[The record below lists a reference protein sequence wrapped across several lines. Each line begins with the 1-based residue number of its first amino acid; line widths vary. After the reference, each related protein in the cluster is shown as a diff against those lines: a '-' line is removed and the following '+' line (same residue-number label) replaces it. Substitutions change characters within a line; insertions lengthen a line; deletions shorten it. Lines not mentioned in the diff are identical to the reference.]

1 MMNLNKNKKTT
12 LKINRQEVK
21 DSELKKLAALSEREL
36 MMEFRTSAEGLT
48 TADAAKRLEEHGP
61 NEISAQSPTPAWKLL
76 LHAMQD
82 PFVYVLAL
90 LLVVS
95 AITGDLDAAL
105 IMGVMIFCSVIIKFI
120 QDYRSQKASFELKE
134 MIENTCAITRD
145 GVTTEIP
152 MDEVVPG
159 DIVTLS
165 TGDMIPADA
174 VLIWTNDLFVNQSSL
189 TGESMPVEK
198 FVDAGID
205 AKKIQ
210 SDDITALDML
220 DLVFMGTDV
229 LSGQGKAIILRT
241 GEGTFFGDIAKS
253 ASGKRGDTAFDVGI
267 TKVSRLLLRMV
278 AVLFPVVL
286 LLNGFTKGDWSQA
299 FFFAIAVAVGLTP
312 EMLPMIVTSNLA
324 KGAISLSKEKVIVKE
339 LASIQNLGSMDVLC
353 TDKTGTIT
361 EDRVVLVKHVNPLGE
376 VNDDVLNMAYLNSKY
391 QTGWKNLI
399 DHAVINYYDQAP
411 EKHTFETIEKID
423 EIPFDFSRRRLT
435 VAVDIDGHHMMVT
448 KGAVEEM
455 EDICT
460 QVEING
466 EIVALT
472 PELREEMRGVNVKMN
487 EQGMRVIA
495 VAYRRDVH
503 TEPVYSVK
511 DETEMILIGFVGF
524 LDPAKQSAV
533 TAIASLHEH
542 GVNVKVLT
550 GDNEI
555 VARKVCKD
563 VGIEVEEVLSG
574 VQIAELS
581 DDELRQK
588 VDNINLFAK
597 LSPMQKSRIISM
609 LQQNGHTVGFM
620 GDGIN
625 DAPALRKADVG
636 ISVDT
641 AADITKDASSIILLE
656 KSLNV
661 LEHGI
666 LEGRKVF
673 SNMMKYIKITISSNF
688 GNVFSVLIASAFLP
702 FLPMLSIQL
711 LIQNLIY
718 DIAQL
723 TTPWDN
729 VDEEDILKPVSWET
743 TGLLKFTLC
752 IGPVSS
758 IFDIATFLV
767 MWFVFGA
774 NTVANQGLFQAGW
787 FVVGLISQTLVVHI
801 VRTKKLPFIQS
812 RASFPLVLS
821 SLVAILTGLILVISP
836 LRTGFDFAA
845 LPATY
850 WPWLI
855 GILIAYIITTEIA
868 KRVYIRFNKEWL

>member
-1 MMNLNKNKKTT
+1 MNKKIT
-12 LKINRQEVK
+12 KKNIAINNRQEMK

-36 MMEFRTSAEGLT
+36 MMEFRTSAAGLT
-48 TADAAKRLEEHGP
+48 KEDAEKRLEEFGP
-61 NEISAQSPTPAWKLL
+61 NEISAQSPTPAWKLFIQSF
-76 LHAMQD
+76 QD
-82 PFVYVLAL
+82 PFVYVLML
-90 LLVVS
+90 LLIVS
-95 AITGDLDAAL
+95 ALTGDYEAAI
-105 IMGVMIFCSVIIKFI
+105 IMGVMILCSVIIRFI

-159 DIVTLS
+159 DIVSLS

-189 TGESMPVEK
+189 TGESMPIEK
-198 FVDAGID
+198 FVEAGID
-205 AKKIQ
+205 QEKIK
-210 SDDITALDML
+210 SDDLTALDME

-229 LSGQGKAIILRT
+229 LSGQGRAIILRT
-241 GEGTFFGDIAKS
+241 GEGTFFGDIAKN
-253 ASGKRGDTAFDVGI
+253 ASVKRGDTAFDIGI
-267 TKVSRLLLRMV
+267 SKVSKLLLRMV

-324 KGAISLSKEKVIVKE
+324 KGALTLSKKKVIVKE
-339 LASIQNLGSMDVLC
+339 LASIQNLGSMDILC

-361 EDRVVLVKHVNPLGE
+361 EDRVVLVEHVNPLGE
-376 VNDDVLNMAYLNSKY
+376 DCDAVLNMAYLNSKY

-399 DHAVINYYDQAP
+399 DHAVINFYDEFP
-411 EKHTFETIEKID
+411 EKHTFKEIEKID

-435 VAVDIDGHHMMVT
+435 VAVEVDGHHLMVT

-455 EDICT
+455 ETVCT
-460 QVEING
+460 HAEING
-466 EIVALT
+466 ELVELT
-472 PELREEMRGVNVKMN
+472 DELRQEMRAVNVKMN

-495 VAYRRDVH
+495 VAYRQDVH
-503 TEPVYSVK
+503 SEPVYSVK
-511 DETEMILIGFVGF
+511 DEKEMTLIGFVGF
-524 LDPAKQSAV
+524 LDPAKQSAI
-533 TAIASLHEH
+533 TAIASLQGH

-555 VARKVCKD
+555 VARKVCND
-563 VGIEVEEVLSG
+563 VGISVDQVLIG
-574 VQIAELS
+574 NQIAEMT
-581 DDELRQK
+581 DDELRSK
-588 VDNINLFAK
+588 VDDINLFAK
-597 LSPMQKSRIISM
+597 LSPMQKSRIINL
-609 LQQNGHTVGFM
+609 LQENGHTVGFM

-625 DAPALRKADVG
+625 DAPALRKADIG

-661 LEHGI
+661 LEDGI

-688 GNVFSVLIASAFLP
+688 GNVFSVLVASAFLP

-729 VDEEDILKPVSWET
+729 VDEEDIIKPVSWET

-758 IFDIATFLV
+758 IFDIMTFVV
-767 MWFVFGA
+767 MWTIFGA
-774 NTVANQGLFQAGW
+774 NTVAEQGLFQAGW
-787 FVVGLISQTLVVHI
+787 FLVGLISQTLVVHI
-801 VRTKKLPFIQS
+801 VRTEKLPFIQS
-812 RASFPLVLS
+812 RASWPLIIS
-821 SLVAILTGLILVISP
+821 SLAAIVVGLVIATTS
-836 LRTGFDFAA
+836 LRGAFDFTA
-845 LPATY
+845 LPVSY

-855 GILIAYIITTEIA
+855 GILIAYMITTEVA
-868 KRVYIRFNKEWL
+868 KRIYIKFNKEWL

>member
-1 MMNLNKNKKTT
+1 MNKKIN
-12 LKINRQEVK
+12 KKNIAINNRQEMK

-36 MMEFRTSAEGLT
+36 MMEFRTSAAGLT
-48 TADAAKRLEEHGP
+48 KEDAEKRLEEFGP
-61 NEISAQSPTPAWKLL
+61 NEISAQSPTPAWKLFIQSF
-76 LHAMQD
+76 QD
-82 PFVYVLAL
+82 PFVYVLML
-90 LLVVS
+90 LLIVS
-95 AITGDLDAAL
+95 ALTGDYEAAI
-105 IMGVMIFCSVIIKFI
+105 IMGVMILCSVIIRFI

-159 DIVTLS
+159 DIVSLS

-189 TGESMPVEK
+189 TGESMPIEK
-198 FVDAGID
+198 FVEAGID
-205 AKKIQ
+205 QEKIK
-210 SDDITALDML
+210 SDDLTALDME

-229 LSGQGKAIILRT
+229 LSGQGRAIILRT
-241 GEGTFFGDIAKS
+241 GEGTFFGDIAKN
-253 ASGKRGDTAFDVGI
+253 ASVKRGDTAFDIGI
-267 TKVSRLLLRMV
+267 SKVSKLLLRMV

-324 KGAISLSKEKVIVKE
+324 KGALTLSKKKVIVKE
-339 LASIQNLGSMDVLC
+339 LASIQNLGSMDILC

-361 EDRVVLVKHVNPLGE
+361 EDRVVLVEHVNPLGE
-376 VNDDVLNMAYLNSKY
+376 DCDAVLNMAYLNSKY

-399 DHAVINYYDQAP
+399 DHAVINFYDEFP
-411 EKHTFETIEKID
+411 EKHTFKEIEKID

-435 VAVDIDGHHMMVT
+435 VAVEVDGHHLMVT

-455 EDICT
+455 ETVCT
-460 QVEING
+460 HAEING
-466 EIVALT
+466 ELVELT
-472 PELREEMRGVNVKMN
+472 DELRQEMRAVNVKMN

-495 VAYRRDVH
+495 VAYRQDVH
-503 TEPVYSVK
+503 SEPVYSVK
-511 DETEMILIGFVGF
+511 DEKEMTLIGFVGF
-524 LDPAKQSAV
+524 LDPAKQSAI
-533 TAIASLHEH
+533 TAIASLQGH

-555 VARKVCKD
+555 VARKVCND
-563 VGIEVEEVLSG
+563 VGISVDQVLIG
-574 VQIAELS
+574 NQIAEMT
-581 DDELRQK
+581 DDELRSK
-588 VDNINLFAK
+588 VDDINLFAK
-597 LSPMQKSRIISM
+597 LSPMQKSRIINL
-609 LQQNGHTVGFM
+609 LQENGHTVGFM

-625 DAPALRKADVG
+625 DAPALRKADIG

-661 LEHGI
+661 LEDGI

-688 GNVFSVLIASAFLP
+688 GNVFSVLVASAFLP

-729 VDEEDILKPVSWET
+729 VDEEDIIKPVSWET

-758 IFDIATFLV
+758 IFDIMTFVV
-767 MWFVFGA
+767 MWTIFGA
-774 NTVANQGLFQAGW
+774 NTVAEQGLFQAGW
-787 FVVGLISQTLVVHI
+787 FLVGLISQTLVVHI
-801 VRTKKLPFIQS
+801 VRTEKLPFIQS
-812 RASFPLVLS
+812 RASWPLIIS
-821 SLVAILTGLILVISP
+821 SLAAIVVGLVIATTS
-836 LRTGFDFAA
+836 LRGAFDFTA
-845 LPATY
+845 LPVSY

-855 GILIAYIITTEIA
+855 GILIAYMITTEVA
-868 KRVYIRFNKEWL
+868 KRIYIKFNKEWL